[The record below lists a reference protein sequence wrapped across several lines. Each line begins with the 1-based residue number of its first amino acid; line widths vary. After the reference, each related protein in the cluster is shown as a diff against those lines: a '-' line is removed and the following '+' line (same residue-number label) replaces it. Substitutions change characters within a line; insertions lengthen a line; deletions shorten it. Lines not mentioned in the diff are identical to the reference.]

1 MNTETHRNWQTT
13 FVSMVIAS
21 LGLIA
26 ACSAQTN
33 GQDTSGNKV
42 TIDINQAPDENLRP
56 VEGAYG
62 WKLGDK
68 LPDNLVV
75 ETNNSS
81 LVYNAPDD
89 ANWEGWLELTEDR
102 HIAEIVVS
110 LYNQSTNIT
119 EIKAVLKEKYGFR
132 RYSGVSTPD
141 HYTIFYG
148 TPNRQA
154 ILEASS
160 IPFLTYSD
168 TELSKIAD
176 SQTES
181 RKAAADAAQKKQTED
196 TLKKDL

>member
-1 MNTETHRNWQTT
+1 M
-13 FVSMVIAS
+13 FAMIVIAS
-21 LGLIA
+21 VGLIA
-26 ACSAQTN
+26 ACSAQTSGQN
-33 GQDTSGNKV
+33 GSDQKDAIN
-42 TIDINQAPDENLRP
+42 INQASDENLRP

-68 LPDNLVV
+68 LPDNLAV
-75 ETNNSS
+75 ETNNNS
-81 LVYNAPDD
+81 LVYNPPDN
-89 ANWEGWLELTEDR
+89 ANWEGWLALTEDR

-110 LYNQSTNIT
+110 LYNQSTNIA

-132 RYSGVSTPD
+132 RYSSTSTPD

-160 IPFLTYSD
+160 MPFLTYSD

-176 SQTES
+176 GQTES
-181 RKAAADAAQKKQTED
+181 RKAAADDAQKKQTED